1 MNLQEQFFDYIK
13 EEIEKYHPNWSRRIT
28 KQWYNCYATINGNDR
43 VIIWVKQRNKD
54 GTFWIFISI
63 FSDKIFKIPDLQ
75 ITQSVEDSR
84 KFHVSLKNVQ
94 MSPIELLDRGLT
106 AKNAWE
112 ENWPVGIKV
121 INRNQFS
128 LLKKIILM
136 QWT

>member
-1 MNLQEQFFDYIK
+1 MNFQEQFFDYIK
-13 EEIEKYHPNWSRRIT
+13 EEIEKWHPNWSRRIT
-28 KQWYNCYATINGNDR
+28 KQWYNCYATIDGNDR

-94 MSPIELLDRGLT
+94 MLPIELLDRGLT

-112 ENWPVGIKV
+112 ENWPVGIKA
-121 INRNQFS
+121 INRNQFG